1 MTKQIDFP
9 RQIALQILYQIETE
23 GTYSNIALDKAINK
37 NRKQLSSQDIGFI
50 SEIVYGTIT
59 WKYTLDV
66 IIRKYSNIRLKKISI
81 WILNILRMAIYQIIF
96 LERVPKSAATNEAV
110 KLANRYGHKASSNFV
125 NAILR
130 KIDPK
135 DLEEIQKIKEPV
147 ERISK
152 SFSLPEWLT
161 QLLLKEYPQKVVEEI
176 AKNSVLEP
184 KLAVRINP
192 LKITKEQLKQQLQD
206 QQIEVQDGLFPNT
219 LHISH
224 LKNIAQLENF
234 QKGEFIVQDEGATM
248 IGELLSP
255 MPGERVL
262 DCCSA
267 PGGKTT
273 HLAEKMK
280 NQGEI
285 IAWDL
290 HEHRLK
296 LVEEN
301 AKRMGISIIKTE
313 KKDATILEKQY
324 VNQFDKVLLD
334 VPCLGFGVLK
344 RKPDIKWQRK
354 QEDIA
359 IIKEIQKQILTIGAK
374 YLKKEGTLLYATCSL
389 LLEENETIILEFLKE
404 NDFEIVEIDKNRVPE
419 KFQKY
424 TENKQWIKILP
435 NTDTDGFF
443 MCLLRKK

>member
-66 IIRKYSNIRLKKISI
+66 IIRKYSDIRLKKISI

-135 DLEEIQKIKEPV
+135 DLEEIQKIKGPV

-192 LKITKEQLKQQLQD
+192 LKITKEQ
-206 QQIEVQDGLFPNT
+206 
-219 LHISH
+219 
-224 LKNIAQLENF
+224 
-234 QKGEFIVQDEGATM
+234 
-248 IGELLSP
+248 
-255 MPGERVL
+255 
-262 DCCSA
+262 
-267 PGGKTT
+267 
-273 HLAEKMK
+273 
-280 NQGEI
+280 
-285 IAWDL
+285 
-290 HEHRLK
+290 
-296 LVEEN
+296 
-301 AKRMGISIIKTE
+301 
-313 KKDATILEKQY
+313 
-324 VNQFDKVLLD
+324 
-334 VPCLGFGVLK
+334 
-344 RKPDIKWQRK
+344 
-354 QEDIA
+354 
-359 IIKEIQKQILTIGAK
+359 
-374 YLKKEGTLLYATCSL
+374 
-389 LLEENETIILEFLKE
+389 
-404 NDFEIVEIDKNRVPE
+404 
-419 KFQKY
+419 
-424 TENKQWIKILP
+424 
-435 NTDTDGFF
+435 
-443 MCLLRKK
+443 